1 VLTIMFGLPL
11 VCAVAFVVLLVR
23 GPRRG
28 LAIGL
33 IMCCV
38 TLAAGYWS
46 ILQSRSSTA
55 ALGFMLL
62 PSAGALSG
70 ALATLFARLRVDSR
84 QAVRVV
90 AWALLLVSAG
100 VAAAYGVGG
109 TREQVKNRDRDRQ
122 AEESERL
129 ISENRLVIAQLV
141 RNNAGHESVA
151 LDAEIERHL
160 GDRAFL
166 IPALETPFVSEDRLD
181 ALGAN
186 GDLGLVL
193 MTVRNQRTRP
203 DTLERIY
210 RTSAY
215 PSYFF
220 QALAE
225 HRNTPVAILRRL
237 ADEPAPMSAEMID
250 RALAGNSSVPRDILE
265 RLAGSGDVYTLR
277 NLLGNPALDCE
288 LLRKAVAKLGPG
300 DRNEVHSSDTTIAAL
315 EARLCAP

>member
-1 VLTIMFGLPL
+1 MFGLPL

-33 IMCCV
+33 IMCGV

-46 ILQSRSSTA
+46 IVQSRSSTA
-55 ALGFMLL
+55 ALGFLLL

-70 ALATLFARLRVDSR
+70 ALATLSARLRVDPR

-90 AWALLLVSAG
+90 AWALLLVSGG

-109 TREQVKNRDRDRQ
+109 TRERVKNRDRDRQ
-122 AEESERL
+122 AQESERL
-129 ISENRLVIAQLV
+129 MGENRLAIAQLI

-166 IPALETPFVSEDRLD
+166 IPALETPFVSDDRLD
-181 ALGAN
+181 ALSAN

-193 MTVRNQRTRP
+193 MSARNPGTRP

-225 HRNTPVAILRRL
+225 HKNTPVAILRRL
-237 ADEPAPMSAEMID
+237 ADEPAPINAETIE
-250 RALAGNSSVPRDILE
+250 RALARNPSVPRDILE

-277 NLLGNPALDCE
+277 NLLGNPALDCG
-288 LLRKAVAKLGPG
+288 LLRKANATLGPG
-300 DRNEVHSSDTTIAAL
+300 DRNDVHSSDPAIAAL